1 MTLIACA
8 DCDTVIV
15 QVHMGIDPDSIDLS
29 KYNCKSCS
37 VYDEVTK
44 EV

>member
-1 MTLIACA
+1 MTTIACA

-15 QVHMGIDPDSIDLS
+15 QVPMGIDPDSIDLS

-44 EV
+44 EI

>member
-15 QVHMGIDPDSIDLS
+15 QVPMDIDPDSIDLS
-29 KYNCKSCS
+29 KYNCISCG
-37 VYDEVTK
+37 VYDERTG
-44 EV
+44 EI

>member
-15 QVHMGIDPDSIDLS
+15 QVPIGIDPDSIDLS

-44 EV
+44 EI

>member
-15 QVHMGIDPDSIDLS
+15 QIPMGIDPDSIDLS

>member
-8 DCDTVIV
+8 DCNTVIV
-15 QVHMGIDPDSIDLS
+15 QVPMGIDPDSIDLS

>member
-8 DCDTVIV
+8 DCDTVV
-15 QVHMGIDPDSIDLS
+15 FEVPEGIDPDSIDLS